1 MIQFIVYV
9 VSAFF
14 AINLATG
21 AEVERVEI
29 FYQDFW
35 STTALPL
42 SSDGVISLGKKGEG
56 ANGHFVLKGK
66 ILSTLL
72 KGVAMQT
79 YLDTKVERRGIKH
92 EIDCRIVFQFFST
105 DGTYR
110 QLDVGAPLTS
120 SWHNIKADAPSESE
134 LRKLIALLPDF
145 LAKYSLEPEGF
156 FKKLGPGR

>member
-1 MIQFIVYV
+1 MTRPILYV
-9 VSAFF
+9 ISAFF

-35 STTALPL
+35 STTAVPL
-42 SSDGVISLGKKGEG
+42 SSDAVISLGKKGES

-72 KGVAMQT
+72 KGVAMHE
-79 YLDTKVERRGIKH
+79 YLDKKIERRAIKH

-120 SWHNIKADAPSESE
+120 SWKNIKADAPPAAD
-134 LRKLIALLPDF
+134 LRRLIGLLPEF
-145 LAKYSLEPEGF
+145 LAKYSLDPESF
-156 FKKLGPGR
+156 FKEPGRAR